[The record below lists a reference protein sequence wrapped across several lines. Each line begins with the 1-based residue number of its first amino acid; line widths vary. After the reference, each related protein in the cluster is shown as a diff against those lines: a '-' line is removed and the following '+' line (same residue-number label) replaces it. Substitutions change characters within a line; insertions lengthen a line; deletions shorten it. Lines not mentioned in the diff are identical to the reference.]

1 MGPLGDTDR
10 AQEMLDGTFT
20 YPQDTDLWTIKFF
33 EEAQHTFAMLGGET
47 INTDISVYVS
57 KVFGNMPTRRNHPHS
72 VVGTTACTRRLVMI
86 NIFLPFTL
94 QN

>member
-1 MGPLGDTDR
+1 
-10 AQEMLDGTFT
+10 
-20 YPQDTDLWTIKFF
+20 
-33 EEAQHTFAMLGGET
+33 MLGGET

-57 KVFGNMPTRRNHPHS
+57 KVFGSMPTRRNHPHS
-72 VVGTTACTRRLVMI
+72 VVGTTDFTRRQVLT